1 MIYALSLWKESMLR
15 FVLLIICSVI
25 VGCSSQSTQQQ
36 TSNSNDLIS
45 PNTALY
51 LRGDMTNWE
60 ARTEYQFQQRAS
72 HLYTV
77 KADLPDAGKTY
88 HFKFADA
95 QWLPAFNYGAA
106 IDDAV
111 LTLNS
116 PAPIRAYSCLD
127 ELTFVPEQAG
137 KYEFVLDLRGRKPIA
152 FVQLAQ

>member
-1 MIYALSLWKESMLR
+1 MLR
-15 FVLLIICSVI
+15 FVLLTLCIVI

-36 TSNSNDLIS
+36 TSNPKDLIPS
-45 PNTALY
+45 NTVLY

-60 ARTEYQFQQRAS
+60 ARSEYQVQQVSS

-95 QWLPAFNYGAA
+95 QWLPALNYGAA
-106 IDDAV
+106 IDDAA

-127 ELTFVPEQAG
+127 ELTFTPDQAG
-137 KYEFVLDLRGRKPIA
+137 KYEFVLDLRGRKP
-152 FVQLAQ
+152 LALVKVAQ

>member
-1 MIYALSLWKESMLR
+1 MLR
-15 FVLLIICSVI
+15 FVLLTICIVI

-36 TSNSNDLIS
+36 TSNQKDLV
-45 PNTALY
+45 PANTVLY

-60 ARTEYQFQQRAS
+60 ARKEYQVQQVSS

-95 QWLPAFNYGAA
+95 QWLPALNYGAA
-106 IDDAV
+106 IDDAT

-127 ELTFVPEQAG
+127 ELTFTPDQAG
-137 KYEFVLDLRGRKPIA
+137 KYEFVLDLRGRKP
-152 FVQLAQ
+152 LAVVKVAQ

>member
-1 MIYALSLWKESMLR
+1 MLR
-15 FVLLIICSVI
+15 LVLLTICIVI
-25 VGCSSQSTQQQ
+25 VGCSSLSTQQQ
-36 TSNSNDLIS
+36 TSNQKDLVQSN
-45 PNTALY
+45 TVLY

-60 ARTEYQFQQRAS
+60 ARTEYQVQQVSS

-95 QWLPAFNYGAA
+95 QWLPALNYGAA
-106 IDDAV
+106 IDDAT

-127 ELTFVPEQAG
+127 ELTFTPDQAG
-137 KYEFVLDLRGRKPIA
+137 KYEFVLDLRGRKP
-152 FVQLAQ
+152 LAVVKVAQ